1 MAPETAGTIG
11 ATTVQ
16 YILVPRARVNYYGY
30 CFNGEATCSRRLMP
44 NEKHAIQ
51 GFRCA
56 YAYGRRSAFL
66 RNFAI
71 SVSGSTPRFEFHDN
85 NADDSGTCSVWFV
98 GLR

>member
-1 MAPETAGTIG
+1 
-11 ATTVQ
+11 
-16 YILVPRARVNYYGY
+16 
-30 CFNGEATCSRRLMP
+30 MP